1 MPAADAHSHS
11 APRPLLAAVVGMA
24 CTLSVRVPYFSPVS
38 GDTGGGRAGSG
49 SELGTGSGH
58 GPGAP
63 AQQCHAG
70 PGRSCR
76 DVLGRRPRSRR
87 RICGALANPPGG
99 VGKDGAASLAP
110 EGWAGSGDNLGRDG
124 VAGGGEVEGEVAGPG
139 TGRPAG
145 RAHVSPA
152 PTGDGQP
159 QSPGKFHGGLGRHPG
174 AQAGLQPEGLGQ
186 VGNGHCLLV
195 VAGQGDRGQRAGSAS
210 CWTRMVS
217 GALGTIFGPSEPQ
230 FAHLE
235 TGSGAATPRGSCDI
249 ETGHS

>member
-1 MPAADAHSHS
+1 MVAVLARALSWARAAGTGLG
-11 APRPLLAAVVGMA
+11 PRLSNVTQGLAAAVGA
-24 CTLSVRVPYFSPVS
+24 SWG
-38 GDTGGGRAGSG
+38 GDHVHGAGSAG
-49 SELGTGSGH
+49 LRRIRREGWGRTGQLRSPLRGGLAQGTTWAGTGL
-58 GPGAP
+58 
-63 AQQCHAG
+63 
-70 PGRSCR
+70 R
-76 DVLGRRPRSRR
+76 
-87 RICGALANPPGG
+87 
-99 VGKDGAASLAP
+99 
-110 EGWAGSGDNLGRDG
+110 
-124 VAGGGEVEGEVAGPG
+124 GEVEGEVVGPG

-145 RAHVSPA
+145 RAHVNPA

-235 TGSGAATPRGSCDI
+235 TGIGAATPRGSCDI
-249 ETGHS
+249 GTGHS